1 MKIYFQFLI
10 FVAIQFFYL
19 LKANKKYEKLKSNT
33 PLD

>member
-1 MKIYFQFLI
+1 MKICFQFFA
-10 FVAIQFFYL
+10 FVATQFFYV